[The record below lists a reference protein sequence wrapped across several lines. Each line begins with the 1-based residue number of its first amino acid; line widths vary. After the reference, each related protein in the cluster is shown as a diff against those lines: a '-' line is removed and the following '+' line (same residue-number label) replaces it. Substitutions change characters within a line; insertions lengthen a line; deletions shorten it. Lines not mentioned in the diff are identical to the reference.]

1 MPDPIFSVLDHAHMQ
16 RALVLAERGRFTTKP
31 NPVVGCVLA
40 HGERVVGEGWH
51 QRAGE
56 AHAEVHA
63 LEAAGADAKGAT
75 AYVTLEPCGK
85 TGRTPPCADALVGA
99 GVSRVV
105 VACEDAHQHDG
116 GAVERMR
123 EAGIVVEHGLLRA
136 AAREAN
142 IGFFSRVERG
152 RPFVRVK
159 LATSID
165 GRTALANGD
174 SKWISCEASR
184 HDVARWRARSSA
196 ILTGSGTVRVDDPR
210 MTVRMENDTAFEPPL
225 RVVLDTGLAIPA
237 TSHIV
242 DGSAPT
248 LLVHGDDA
256 RIPAHFREHERLGL
270 PAMNGR
276 IDLAALMAALA
287 ERGINEVQVEAGATL
302 SGALFDAWLADEL
315 LLYQA
320 PTLLGDHA
328 RPLLAGIDIHD
339 MRERVDL
346 DLVEVRQIGNDLRL
360 RLRPK
365 ASKA

>member
-1 MPDPIFSVLDHAHMQ
+1 ML
-16 RALVLAERGRFTTKP
+16 RALLLAERGRFTARP
-31 NPVVGCVLA
+31 SPVVGCVLA

-85 TGRTPPCADALVGA
+85 TGRTPPCADALIRA

-116 GAVERMR
+116 GAVERMQA
-123 EAGIVVEHGLLRA
+123 AGITVEHGLMQA

-152 RPFVRVK
+152 RPFVRIK
-159 LATSID
+159 LATSLD

-174 SKWISCEASR
+174 SRWISSEASR
-184 HDVARWRARSSA
+184 HDVARWRARSGA
-196 ILTGSGTVRVDDPR
+196 ILTGSGTVRADDPR
-210 MTVRMENDTAFEPPL
+210 MTVRLGDDTPFEPPL

-237 TSHIV
+237 TSNIV
-242 DGSAPT
+242 DGAAPS
-248 LLVHGDDA
+248 LLVHGDHA
-256 RIPAHFREHERLGL
+256 RIPAHFRQQERLGL
-270 PAMNGR
+270 PAANGR
-276 IDLAALMAALA
+276 IDLAVLMAALA
-287 ERGINEVQVEAGATL
+287 DHGINEVQVEAGATL
-302 SGALFDAWLADEL
+302 AGALFDAGLADEL

-320 PTLLGDHA
+320 PTLLGDAA

-346 DLVEVRQIGNDLRL
+346 DLIEVRQIGSDLRL
-360 RLRPK
+360 RLRPQVDRV
-365 ASKA
+365 

>member
-225 RVVLDTGLAIPA
+225 RVVLDTGLAIPV

-256 RIPAHFREHERLGL
+256 RIPAHFRKHERLGL